1 MNKKFIFSLILF
13 LPVIVLSQK
22 ITLEDAIN
30 IALKKNL
37 DIEIAKNNL
46 EISSINN
53 HIGIAG
59 GLPTIIATISD
70 QENVS
75 NINQKLNTGTEISK
89 NGAFNNSFNANLSA
103 SILVFNNYRVVATK
117 KRLEQLKMQGEQQ
130 LASQIQNI
138 ISNVTLQYFNII
150 KEQSY
155 LSTLQ
160 QSINI
165 SKKQLEI
172 INTKK
177 DIGMA
182 NDADVFQSKIDLNTR
197 MQDFYTQELAIKRA
211 VADFSNLLYLK
222 ADSNIW
228 VKDSIVIGETLSY
241 DKILSTIQAN
251 ADVSALDYQIKVNKL
266 LEKETK
272 DQRFPSL
279 RANAGINY
287 GRTQSDAGQLLLN
300 QSYGPFV
307 GLTLGIPLYSSGN
320 IKRQEK
326 IAGIN
331 TKIAISQKDKLI
343 NYYQAEVFKTYQTY
357 ITAKAQI
364 NSQQDNFELAKKLV
378 DLVMQKFQLSQ
389 ATILELNAAQK
400 SYEDA
405 AFKLVS
411 IKYIAKVAEIELRR
425 ISNNF

>member
-1 MNKKFIFSLILF
+1 
-13 LPVIVLSQK
+13 
-22 ITLEDAIN
+22 
-30 IALKKNL
+30 
-37 DIEIAKNNL
+37 
-46 EISSINN
+46 
-53 HIGIAG
+53 
-59 GLPTIIATISD
+59 
-70 QENVS
+70 
-75 NINQKLNTGTEISK
+75 
-89 NGAFNNSFNANLSA
+89 
-103 SILVFNNYRVVATK
+103 
-117 KRLEQLKMQGEQQ
+117 
-130 LASQIQNI
+130 
-138 ISNVTLQYFNII
+138 
-150 KEQSY
+150 
-155 LSTLQ
+155 
-160 QSINI
+160 
-165 SKKQLEI
+165 
-172 INTKK
+172 
-177 DIGMA
+177 
-182 NDADVFQSKIDLNTR
+182 

-307 GLTLGIPLYSSGN
+307 GLTLGIPLYNSGN

-343 NYYQAEVFKTYQTY
+343 SYYQAEVFKTYQTY